1 MDKGHKLTDEILA
14 KTEKEIEE
22 IYKEAQQA
30 AFNKAADYLRKFAE
44 QDSEMKKKLDDGNIT
59 KEEYMTWRK
68 NKLMGKA
75 KYTAM
80 QDALARDLANSNKL
94 AASIINNHLPDV
106 YATNYNWGTY
116 QIEQGAR
123 IDTNFVIYDR
133 QTVERLIRDKPDLL
147 PMKAGVSIPDDIRWN
162 KKQINNAVTQG
173 ILLGESIPN
182 IAKRLAGVTDMNRKA
197 AIRNARTMTT
207 SAENGG
213 RIDSYKRAEDMG
225 IKITQE
231 WLATKDGRTRHEH
244 AMLDGQE
251 VKIGEPFKVD
261 GYEIM
266 FPGDP
271 TAEPFLVYNC
281 RCTLVS
287 NFKGFDYK
295 KMDNYAKE
303 KPMSYEEWE
312 EKHKEPEEEK
322 LSRPNTSEGWAYN
335 TANGYRKRSQA
346 IESINTIVDNAP
358 IEMQRLWQANAPQ
371 LNKHESIG
379 KNDAYYQHSKRRV
392 FFNGPQVQEGDV
404 AHLPYQIHF
413 HEYLHNIDFLN
424 GDGHKAFS
432 EIWTNKE
439 GKTLEAIIMDE
450 WNKKF
455 GKQRT
460 DAEIINKHIASMIK
474 GGSQDDKDKIY
485 VYLKSRVR
493 QYKKDNNLDRDDAK
507 YQSLLGELKECE
519 TVNQFLDYYKKHSS
533 IMLEEE
539 TKSTYG
545 WDIDKDAVKKY
556 IKDMRSE
563 YSLID
568 RGNLSDM
575 MQKFTMKEL
584 DIDHPLGI
592 GHDRGYFNSTGALSL
607 EAFAEIGDST
617 LTNPNSLSI
626 IKEELPES
634 YSAWE
639 QMISE
644 LIGGTSN
651 EN

>member
-14 KTEKEIEE
+14 NTEREIEE

-30 AFNKAADYLRKFAE
+30 AYDRAADYLKKFMK
-44 QDSEMKKKLDDGNIT
+44 QDSEMKKKLEDGIIT
-59 KEEYMTWRK
+59 NEEYITWRK
-68 NKLMGKA
+68 NKLIGKTN
-75 KYTAM
+75 YTAM

-106 YATNYNWGTY
+106 YAANYNWGTY

-162 KKQINNAVTQG
+162 KNQINNAITQG

-251 VKIGEPFKVD
+251 VKVGDPFKVD

-303 KPMSYEEWE
+303 KPMSYESWLENHEAAKEAQKAKRPVGKYGWLYE
-312 EKHKEPEEEK
+312 TGRGFSPEDIEKMNVLVDSAPELEQSVWGRFAPDMK
-322 LSRPNTSEGWAYN
+322 QPLKPVGKTRAYYAPSEGRVHY
-335 TANGYRKRSQA
+335 YR
-346 IESINTIVDNAP
+346 EEV
-358 IEMQRLWQANAPQ
+358 
-371 LNKHESIG
+371 
-379 KNDAYYQHSKRRV
+379 SK
-392 FFNGPQVQEGDV
+392 GDV
-404 AHLPYQIHF
+404 LHTPFENHF
-413 HEYLHNIDFLN
+413 HEYGHNIDHLARERGN
-424 GDGHKAFS
+424 FS
-432 EIWTNKE
+432 DFWEDEKGRN
-439 GKTLEAIIMDE
+439 LETIIMDS
-450 WNKKF
+450 WTKKF
-455 GKQRT
+455 GKPRD
-460 DAEIINKHIASMIK
+460 DAEIISKHVADMIT
-474 GGSQDDKDKIY
+474 GNMQTDKDHMHG
-485 VYLKSRVR
+485 VLKRSLMSYR
-493 QYKKDNNLDRDDAK
+493 KANGIERDDAR
-507 YQSLLGELKECE
+507 YQVPYSELKECE
-519 TVNQFLDYYKKHSS
+519 TNKQYLDFYKKYSS
-533 IMLEEE
+533 ILISDEVRRD
-539 TKSTYG
+539 YG
-545 WDIDKDAVKKY
+545 YAVDKDAVKAY
-556 IKDMRSE
+556 IKDMRE
-563 YSLID
+563 NYSLQD
-568 RGNLSDM
+568 RGCLSDM
-575 MQKFTMKEL
+575 MERFTVKH
-584 DIDHPLGI
+584 IDTEYPLGA
-592 GHDRGYFNSTGALSL
+592 GHGKTYAKTSGSL
-607 EAFAEIGDST
+607 NHEAFAEMFDST
-617 LTNPNSLSI
+617 FANKASLDL
-626 IKEELPES
+626 IKQELPEA
-634 YSAWE
+634 YSAYQQILTE
-639 QMISE
+639 IMN
-644 LIGGTSN
+644 GGN
-651 EN
+651 K

>member
-14 KTEKEIEE
+14 NTEREIEE

-30 AFNKAADYLRKFAE
+30 AYNKAADYLKKFAQ
-44 QDSEMKKKLDDGNIT
+44 QDSEMKKKLKDGNIT
-59 KEEYMTWRK
+59 NEEYMTWRK

-244 AMLDGQE
+244 AMLNGQE
-251 VKIGEPFKVD
+251 VKVGEPFKVD

-271 TAEPFLVYNC
+271 TALTT
-281 RCTLVS
+281 RRWTTTL
-287 NFKGFDYK
+287 
-295 KMDNYAKE
+295 
-303 KPMSYEEWE
+303 
-312 EKHKEPEEEK
+312 
-322 LSRPNTSEGWAYN
+322 
-335 TANGYRKRSQA
+335 RK
-346 IESINTIVDNAP
+346 
-358 IEMQRLWQANAPQ
+358 
-371 LNKHESIG
+371 
-379 KNDAYYQHSKRRV
+379 
-392 FFNGPQVQEGDV
+392 
-404 AHLPYQIHF
+404 
-413 HEYLHNIDFLN
+413 
-424 GDGHKAFS
+424 
-432 EIWTNKE
+432 
-439 GKTLEAIIMDE
+439 
-450 WNKKF
+450 
-455 GKQRT
+455 
-460 DAEIINKHIASMIK
+460 
-474 GGSQDDKDKIY
+474 
-485 VYLKSRVR
+485 
-493 QYKKDNNLDRDDAK
+493 
-507 YQSLLGELKECE
+507 SL
-519 TVNQFLDYYKKHSS
+519 
-533 IMLEEE
+533 
-539 TKSTYG
+539 
-545 WDIDKDAVKKY
+545 
-556 IKDMRSE
+556 
-563 YSLID
+563 
-568 RGNLSDM
+568 
-575 MQKFTMKEL
+575 
-584 DIDHPLGI
+584 
-592 GHDRGYFNSTGALSL
+592 
-607 EAFAEIGDST
+607 
-617 LTNPNSLSI
+617 
-626 IKEELPES
+626 
-634 YSAWE
+634 
-639 QMISE
+639 
-644 LIGGTSN
+644 
-651 EN
+651 